1 MNLELLLQNYPEL
14 TEKQGKSL
22 LNKTANAYTKKKF
35 DEKFNDFIVQN
46 YKKEVTDVKIKNNM
60 LLYFEDEAIKS
71 GNIIEYTRKKQ
82 CSLSTF

>member
-1 MNLELLLQNYPEL
+1 MV
-14 TEKQGKSL
+14 
-22 LNKTANAYTKKKF
+22 YTKKKF

-82 CSLSTF
+82 CSLSNNTDVSNLFPHHFQNR

>member
-1 MNLELLLQNYPEL
+1 MV
-14 TEKQGKSL
+14 
-22 LNKTANAYTKKKF
+22 YTKKKF

-71 GNIIEYTRKKQ
+71 GNIIEYTRKNNAV
-82 CSLSTF
+82 LVHFE

>member
-1 MNLELLLQNYPEL
+1 MV
-14 TEKQGKSL
+14 
-22 LNKTANAYTKKKF
+22 YTKKKF

-71 GNIIEYTRKKQ
+71 GNIIEKKKKKQ

>member
-1 MNLELLLQNYPEL
+1 MV
-14 TEKQGKSL
+14 
-22 LNKTANAYTKKKF
+22 YTKKKF
-35 DEKFNDFIVQN
+35 DEKFNDFIQN

>member
-1 MNLELLLQNYPEL
+1 MN
-14 TEKQGKSL
+14 GI
-22 LNKTANAYTKKKF
+22 YTKEKF
-35 DEKFNDFIVQN
+35 DEKFYDFIVQN

>member
-1 MNLELLLQNYPEL
+1 MV
-14 TEKQGKSL
+14 
-22 LNKTANAYTKKKF
+22 YTKGKI

-71 GNIIEYTRKKQ
+71 GNIIEYRIEKRNTGLHWRTE
-82 CSLSTF
+82 S

>member
-1 MNLELLLQNYPEL
+1 MV
-14 TEKQGKSL
+14 
-22 LNKTANAYTKKKF
+22 YTKKKF

-71 GNIIEYTRKKQ
+71 GNIDNIFVKNR
-82 CSLSTF
+82 